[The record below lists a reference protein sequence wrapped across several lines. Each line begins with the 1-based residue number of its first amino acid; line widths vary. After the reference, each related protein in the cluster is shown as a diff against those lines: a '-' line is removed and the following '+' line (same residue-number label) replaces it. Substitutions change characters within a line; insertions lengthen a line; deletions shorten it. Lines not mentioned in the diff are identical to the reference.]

1 MHANANV
8 QASAAAVPP
17 TGRQGQSPEAPRAR
31 TEGGL
36 AHLNNAAEFGIGAN
50 RRVQSA
56 SRTFLTHPAPTN
68 AGGTKAGRDG
78 DTAHYFFVPKST
90 LGVCISVGAMSN
102 VAIGCEDEYMSERQ
116 MRPGK
121 VTSSVL

>member
-17 TGRQGQSPEAPRAR
+17 PGRQGQSPETPCAR

-36 AHLNNAAEFGIGAN
+36 AHLNNAADFGIGAN

-68 AGGTKAGRDG
+68 AGGTRLGEM
-78 DTAHYFFVPKST
+78 VT
-90 LGVCISVGAMSN
+90 LRTISS
-102 VAIGCEDEYMSERQ
+102 YRS
-116 MRPGK
+116 RPWASASPLARCR
-121 VTSSVL
+121 TSPLAAR